1 VAKYIQLEFQHISA
15 EKSDLLLAALSV
27 IGFEGFEEGE
37 GSLKAFV
44 PAGEFDENAVK
55 ELVTES
61 KLSYTQTIIEETN
74 WNAVWESNFEPVV
87 VDDIKNE
94 KHRVGIR
101 ADFHAPI
108 KGVEYEIVITPK
120 MSFGTGHHATTFMMV
135 LQMQGINF
143 AGKNVFDFGTG
154 TGVLAILA
162 EKMGAAYIL
171 AVDNDDWSIE
181 NARENLERNA
191 CTRVEVE
198 KADRIPSG
206 KNYDV
211 ILANIN
217 KNVILVN
224 LPTLLAI
231 IKPGGILL
239 LSGLLEEDEAEIR
252 AAVGKFSLQ
261 PGERTAKNNWISL
274 RFDC

>member
-224 LPTLLAI
+224 LLTLLAI

-252 AAVGKFSLQ
+252 AAVGKFSPQ